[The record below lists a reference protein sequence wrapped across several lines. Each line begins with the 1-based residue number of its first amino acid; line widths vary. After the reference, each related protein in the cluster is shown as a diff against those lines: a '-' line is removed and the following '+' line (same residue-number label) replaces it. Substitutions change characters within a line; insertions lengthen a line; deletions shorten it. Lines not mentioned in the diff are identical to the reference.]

1 MSSKSNRRVKSL
13 KKVNIFKTDEKQRE
27 LSIVIINKYIDNS
40 KLSEQ
45 VENEIFKF
53 CKKYIQ
59 L

>member
-13 KKVNIFKTDEKQRE
+13 KKVNTFKTDEKQRE

-53 CKKYIQ
+53 
-59 L
+59 